1 MDNELLSKLDNIIND
16 LDNSEEA
23 KELTTLKSRLLKDK
37 DLLDDLNKLQNMD
50 KNDKEYVKLEEK
62 IFSNKDNKRYKELEN
77 KLYYFSLETGKKL
90 TELTR

>member
-50 KNDKEYVKLEEK
+50 KNDKEYIKLKEK
-62 IFSNKDNKRYKELEN
+62 IFSNKDYKRYKELEN